1 MSSTPLSPRLSLP
14 SLELDCMKTI
24 WTLGQ
29 GTVKQVHRD
38 LASRRPLAYTTVLTV
53 LDRLHRKG
61 VVRRERMGKA
71 HLYRPAYFE
80 EDARK
85 DALERLV
92 RDFFGGSE
100 HRLAN
105 YLGNPGDRPASLDE

>member
-1 MSSTPLSPRLSLP
+1 MSSNPFPSRLSLS

-24 WTLGQ
+24 WALGQ
-29 GTVKQVHRD
+29 STVKQVHRD

-61 VVRRERMGKA
+61 VVRRKRMGKA
-71 HLYRPAYFE
+71 HLYRPAYFR

-92 RDFFGGSE
+92 RDFFGGSA
-100 HRLAN
+100 HQLAE
-105 YLGNPGDRPASLDE
+105 YLGNPSDRLASLDD

>member
-1 MSSTPLSPRLSLP
+1 MSANSFSSRLSLP

-24 WTLGQ
+24 WALGQ

-53 LDRLHRKG
+53 LDRLHKKG

-85 DALERLV
+85 DALVRLV

-100 HRLAN
+100 HQLAD
-105 YLGNPGDRPASLDE
+105 YLGKPSDQPASLDE

>member
-1 MSSTPLSPRLSLP
+1 MNSKPFLSRLSLP
-14 SLELDCMKTI
+14 SLEFDCMKTI
-24 WTLGQ
+24 WALGQ

-53 LDRLHRKG
+53 LDRLHRKE
-61 VVRRERMGKA
+61 VVRRERTGKA

-85 DALERLV
+85 DALDRLI

-100 HRLAN
+100 HKLAN
-105 YLGNPGDRPASLDE
+105 YLDKSSARSTCSDD

>member
-1 MSSTPLSPRLSLP
+1 
-14 SLELDCMKTI
+14 MKTI
-24 WTLGQ
+24 WALGQ

-61 VVRRERMGKA
+61 VVRRKRMGKA
-71 HLYRPAYFE
+71 HLYRPAYFR

-92 RDFFGGSE
+92 RDFFGGST
-100 HRLAN
+100 HQLAK
-105 YLGNPGDRPASLDE
+105 YLGNPSDRPASLDD

>member
-1 MSSTPLSPRLSLP
+1 MSSTPLSSRLSIP

-38 LASRRPLAYTTVLTV
+38 LASRRTLAYTTVLTV

-61 VVRRERMGKA
+61 VVHRERMGKA

-80 EDARK
+80 EDARR

-100 HRLAN
+100 HRLAH
-105 YLGNPGDRPASLDE
+105 YLGNPSDRPASLDD